1 MGREVRVEVLGL
13 LERRVEV
20 GVVVGGG
27 GEMIADLGENW
38 NEEEINEQE
47 SRGGGEFW
55 GRERVERCRLSNS
68 TSVLNG
74 LELEES
80 VERREWSFVV

>member
-47 SRGGGEFW
+47 SRGGGGVSFGGEK
-55 GRERVERCRLSNS
+55 
-68 TSVLNG
+68 
-74 LELEES
+74 
-80 VERREWSFVV
+80 EWKGAGSRTLPVF